1 MSPLAAS
8 LEFCLC
14 PTARRIP
21 ARRSLGAIPHTYGLT
36 SERLSFV
43 RRTPRACHGACDRL
57 RPRQAP
63 RQSRGLLGVSLA
75 PTALC
80 ARKEEADIE
89 CVSTTGSILEE
100 SLVMRGDF
108 FDTQTV
114 PFGIYATSR
123 HCIPRCSPRNSKSEE
138 TANNGAAENC
148 SARHGSCYSYSGVSR
163 SVEALSH
170 VRCLLL
176 RATPQLP
183 RSAVSE
189 LESLGVSSRLVK
201 SQLLARF
208 FVVASS
214 LCMAGCEIGRAHV

>member
-1 MSPLAAS
+1 MRAASHELALRQPTAGGALSSFAAS

-63 RQSRGLLGVSLA
+63 RQSRGLLGVSD
-75 PTALC
+75 
-80 ARKEEADIE
+80 ARTRHLRSKRSSGHRKRLDNRKHFGREFSHA
-89 CVSTTGSILEE
+89 SRLTNT
-100 SLVMRGDF
+100 R
-108 FDTQTV
+108 TV
-114 PFGIYATSR
+114 PFGFYSTSQ
-123 HCIPRCSPRNSKSEE
+123 HCIPRLSPRNSNSEE

-163 SVEALSH
+163 SSHLLS
-170 VRCLLL
+170 
-176 RATPQLP
+176 
-183 RSAVSE
+183 
-189 LESLGVSSRLVK
+189 
-201 SQLLARF
+201 
-208 FVVASS
+208 
-214 LCMAGCEIGRAHV
+214 